1 MGIKV
6 RLDKLVRYW
15 GSSYVIDKT
24 DNYMVKQVKIK
35 PEQRT
40 MLQYHDERDEVWVV
54 VQGHGLAW
62 HVNSFSEIVPESIGP
77 SDTLKV
83 LAGYPHRLENK
94 SPFEDLI
101 LIKIQ
106 IGEPV
111 EDEDIISVADD
122 WGR

>member
-6 RLDKLVRYW
+6 RLDKIVRYW
-15 GSSYVIDKT
+15 GSTYIIDKT
-24 DNYMVKQVKIK
+24 ENYMVKQVKIR

-62 HVNSFSEIVPESIGP
+62 HVNAFGEVVPETIGP
-77 SDTLKV
+77 ADTLKV
-83 LAGYPHRLENK
+83 LSGYPHRLENK
-94 SPFEDLI
+94 SPYEDLT

-111 EDEDIISVADD
+111 EDEDIISVSDD